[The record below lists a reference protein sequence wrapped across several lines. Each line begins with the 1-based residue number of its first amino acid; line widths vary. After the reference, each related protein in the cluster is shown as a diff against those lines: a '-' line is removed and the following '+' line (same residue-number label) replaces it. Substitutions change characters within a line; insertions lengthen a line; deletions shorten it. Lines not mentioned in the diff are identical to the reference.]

1 MNEKVGRF
9 LDDRHEKRHRT
20 SFLDTLRTLCVKT
33 TQVAIMEPLT
43 SIGRV
48 TLKIK
53 NRKIV
58 SHIEYKLRGIRG
70 RFDGHIGIWDS
81 SPQFHHTKFTTLT
94 KPSYR
99 NEVHGMYIYTSLG
112 IPGTAY
118 YWTYLN
124 KEHELRINIF
134 IIHLSVWYM
143 VMNPIEF
150 YVLCA

>member
-20 SFLDTLRTLCVKT
+20 SFPDTLRTLCVKT
-33 TQVAIMEPLT
+33 TQVAIMEPLL

-58 SHIEYKLRGIRG
+58 SRIENKLRGIRG
-70 RFDGHIGIWDS
+70 RFNSHIGIWDS
-81 SPQFHHTKFTTLT
+81 SPQFHHTKVTTLT

-99 NEVHGMYIYTSLG
+99 NKVHGMYILD

-124 KEHELRINIF
+124 KEHELRINIS

-150 YVLCA
+150 CVLCA